1 MSYSNLSRRQ
11 FVGTAAVG
19 AIAGTAIA
27 NGASA
32 RSETPVVSAQAFAG
46 KTIRVA
52 TNDAEL
58 GNGVEAQADAFTAAT
73 GATIELIKIPATD
86 FESKIT
92 TDLSSGTGAFDVVIE
107 PFITMQGHAAA
118 GFLVP
123 LDDRI
128 AADTTIDVA
137 DFIPLLYDT
146 MAKMDGQAYALP
158 YKADAY
164 IFFHRR
170 DLFADPALQEAFA
183 AQNAGMTL
191 KVPDT
196 AEELVTTA
204 RFFTQKFNP
213 ASPTEF
219 GWNHMAESGGASP
232 NWIWASRLAALGGG
246 YLTPEYQPNF
256 DTEAGRQA
264 LEIATQLN
272 ECCSPDVGSF
282 GWDEANTAFLN
293 GRVAMMEQWPGLSK
307 LAETPEGF
315 YGKSAV
321 VGKTGYGVPAG
332 VTVNGET
339 VKSSILGGWVA
350 AISTF
355 AQDQDLAYATI
366 AFLTGK
372 EAEPLKIASGNDP
385 CRNSTYSNPDIAASN
400 PLYPTL
406 QECLQQARITA
417 DVSAPPVGAELQTV
431 MGQHF
436 NAAWIGDE
444 STDGLLGT
452 ITEEWVDILERAS
465 LQR

>member
-1 MSYSNLSRRQ
+1 MSRTNLSRRQ
-11 FVGTAAVG
+11 FVGTAATA
-19 AIAGTAIA
+19 AIVTTAVTRA
-27 NGASA
+27 ASA
-32 RSETPVVSAQAFAG
+32 TAGRSAINAQTFAG
-46 KTIRVA
+46 KTVRVA

-58 GNGVEAQADAFTAAT
+58 GNGVDAQVAAFTAAT
-73 GATIELIKIPATD
+73 GATIEVIKIPASD

-123 LDDRI
+123 LDERI
-128 AADTTIDVA
+128 AVDATIDLP
-137 DFIPLLYDT
+137 DFVPLLFEN
-146 MAKMDGQAYALP
+146 MAKFDGQIYALP

-164 IFFHRR
+164 IFFHRT
-170 DLFADPALQEAFA
+170 DLFADPALQQAFA

-191 KVPDT
+191 KVPET
-196 AEELVTTA
+196 AEELVATA

-213 ASPTEF
+213 DSPTEF
-219 GWNHMAESGGASP
+219 GWNHMAESGTSA

-256 DTEAGRQA
+256 DNEAGQRA
-264 LEIATQLN
+264 LEIAAQLN
-272 ECCSPDVGSF
+272 ECCSPEVGSF

-315 YGKSAV
+315 YGTSAV
-321 VGKTGYGVPAG
+321 VGKTGYAVPAG

-339 VKSSILGGWVA
+339 VRSSILGGWVA
-350 AISTF
+350 AISSF

-366 AFLTGK
+366 AYLTGK
-372 EAEPLKIASGNDP
+372 EGEPLKIASGNDP
-385 CRNSTYSNPDIAASN
+385 CRNSTYADPEIAIAN
-400 PLYPTL
+400 PLYPVL

-417 DVSAPPVGAELQTV
+417 DVSAPPVGFELQTV

-436 NAAWIGDE
+436 NGAWIGDE
-444 STDGLLGT
+444 PTDGLLTT
-452 ITEEWVDILERAS
+452 IVEEWSGILERS
-465 LQR
+465 GLQR